1 MALQDAGFQLVL
13 NALKDNGTE
22 VRLYGSDGGAD
33 VFSDRLSI
41 TWNNPGDQ
49 SGTWRLVSSATSPV
63 TWSIDQA
70 FLDTMANGY
79 FGVVGVELSDPTN
92 SNAVLLKKAFSQTY
106 TFDVPGEF
114 TLEQLIVE
122 TS

>member
-13 NALKDNGTE
+13 NALKDEGTQ
-22 VRLYGSDGGAD
+22 VRLYGSDGSAD
-33 VFSDRLSI
+33 TFSDYLSI
-41 TWNNPGDQ
+41 VWNNPGDQ

-63 TWSIDQA
+63 TWSIDQD
-70 FLDTMANGY
+70 FLDSTSNGY
-79 FGVVGVELSDPTN
+79 FGVVGIELADSQNT
-92 SNAVLLKKAFSQTY
+92 VLLKKAFSQTY

-122 TS
+122 AS